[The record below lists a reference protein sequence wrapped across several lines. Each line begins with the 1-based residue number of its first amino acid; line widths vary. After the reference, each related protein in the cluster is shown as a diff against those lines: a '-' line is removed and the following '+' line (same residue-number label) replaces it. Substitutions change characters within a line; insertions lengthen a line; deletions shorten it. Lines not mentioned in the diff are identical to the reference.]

1 MSLRSTFSMHCY
13 LRGGLSNETEKNNGI
28 YALMST
34 LLRSGHKFTDEKKLK
49 YDLEDKVASLNNFSG
64 KNAYGLTM
72 HGQSEHFQELS
83 DHFFNSLI
91 YPTFPQKSFIHEK
104 EMTLNSFDRR
114 EADPTSMCFDQ
125 VNKIFFSNHPYSMFL
140 TGTHDSLQR
149 ITLQGVKQIHQNN
162 LKNSE
167 ILISYSGSLDFQDI
181 KKKVIQHLE
190 ILPER
195 TQQKL
200 KIKPIPYTPVF
211 ERHLQ
216 FDREQTQI
224 FIGIP
229 TKNLKLKEGIYLR
242 MLSTYLSGQS
252 SELFVDFRDKQ
263 GLCYSVQPVHFKALE
278 AGYWGIYMASSFQKV
293 EKAEAAIYKLIEKI
307 RVKGIGKQKF
317 NRLKQMIQGQEE
329 MEIQTNDDYI
339 NIYSIPLLQNLG
351 ADYHY
356 KSLEEIASMKYEE
369 FSKNISKILSKKF
382 SKVTAGR

>member
-1 MSLRSTFSMHCY
+1 
-13 LRGGLSNETEKNNGI
+13 
-28 YALMST
+28 
-34 LLRSGHKFTDEKKLK
+34 
-49 YDLEDKVASLNNFSG
+49 
-64 KNAYGLTM
+64 
-72 HGQSEHFQELS
+72 
-83 DHFFNSLI
+83 
-91 YPTFPQKSFIHEK
+91 
-104 EMTLNSFDRR
+104 
-114 EADPTSMCFDQ
+114 
-125 VNKIFFSNHPYSMFL
+125 
-140 TGTHDSLQR
+140 
-149 ITLQGVKQIHQNN
+149 
-162 LKNSE
+162 
-167 ILISYSGSLDFQDI
+167 
-181 KKKVIQHLE
+181 
-190 ILPER
+190 
-195 TQQKL
+195 
-200 KIKPIPYTPVF
+200 
-211 ERHLQ
+211 
-216 FDREQTQI
+216 
-224 FIGIP
+224 
-229 TKNLKLKEGIYLR
+229 